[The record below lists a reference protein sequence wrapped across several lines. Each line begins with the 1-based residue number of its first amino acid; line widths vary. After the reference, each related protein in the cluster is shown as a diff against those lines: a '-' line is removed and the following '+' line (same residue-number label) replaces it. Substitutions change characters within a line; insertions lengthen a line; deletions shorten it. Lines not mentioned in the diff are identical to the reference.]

1 ITKMSV
7 NFSEISYKN
16 FGKCIKMENETATV
30 IVTVDVGPR
39 VIYYGLNG
47 KSNIFREDINRD
59 SFNDKK
65 QLHDFFETEE
75 NWYIYGGHRLWSS
88 PESYPESYTPD
99 NHPVP
104 YEIKGNSIKLCP
116 EDRVKVGERHTM
128 TVTMDENTSKVTVN
142 HTIQNI
148 ADFEIKL
155 APWCLTVAEKGG
167 VEIVPQCTEDTGLL
181 SNRRAVFWA
190 YSDVR
195 DPRFFICDKYITLA
209 QTDREQAFKIG
220 VNNEDGWGA
229 YLNGGQLFIK
239 RFDFDKDGEYPDYS
253 VNYETYTNQFIMEI
267 ESLGTLETLRPGEF
281 TEYNE
286 YWEVKECSDTFDRTD
301 PDSIDAFVKKHIL

>member
-1 ITKMSV
+1 MSV

-16 FGKCIKMENETATV
+16 FGKCIKMENDTTEL

-39 VIYYGLNG
+39 VIYYGLKG
-47 KSNIFREDINRD
+47 KRNIFREDINRD
-59 SFNDKK
+59 SFNGKQ

-104 YEIKGNSIKLCP
+104 YEIDGNTIKLMP
-116 EDRVKVGERHTM
+116 EDRVKVGERHIM
-128 TVTMDENTSKVTVN
+128 TVTLNDSSSDVTIK
-142 HTIQNI
+142 HAIKNI
-148 ADFEIKL
+148 ADYEIKL

-167 VEIVPQCTEDTGLL
+167 VEIFPLCTEDTGLL
-181 SNRRAVFWA
+181 SNRRMVFWA

-195 DPRFFICDKYITLA
+195 DPRFFMCDKYVTLA

-220 VNNEDGWGA
+220 VNNQDGWGA
-229 YLNGGQLFIK
+229 YLNNGQLFIK
-239 RFDFDKDGEYPDYS
+239 RFDFDPTGEYPDFS

-267 ESLGTLETLRPGEF
+267 ESLGTLESLRPGEY
-281 TEYNE
+281 TEYDE
-286 YWEVKECSDTFDRTD
+286 RWQIKECDDGFDRTD
-301 PDSIDAFVKKHIL
+301 PDSIDSFVKKHIL

>member
-1 ITKMSV
+1 MSV

-16 FGKCIKMENETATV
+16 FGKCIKMENEAATL
-30 IVTVDVGPR
+30 IATVDVGPR
-39 VIYYGLNG
+39 IIYYGLNG
-47 KSNIFREDINRD
+47 KPNILREDIDRNT
-59 SFNDKK
+59 FNDKK

-104 YEIKGNSIKLCP
+104 YEISGNSLKLMP
-116 EDRVKVGERHTM
+116 EDRVKVGERHIM
-128 TVTMDENTSKVTVN
+128 TVTMSETTSHVTVK
-142 HTIQNI
+142 HAIKNI
-148 ADFEIKL
+148 ADYEIKL

-167 VEIVPQCTEDTGLL
+167 VEIVPQCTKDTGLL

-195 DPRFFICDKYITLA
+195 DPRLFICDKYITLA
-209 QTDREQAFKIG
+209 QTDKPEAFKIG

-229 YLNGGQLFIK
+229 YLNNGQLFIK
-239 RFDFDKDGEYPDYS
+239 SFDFDPLGEYPDYS
-253 VNYETYTNQFIMEI
+253 VNYETYTNQCIMEI
-267 ESLGTLETLRPGEF
+267 ESLGTLETLRPGDF
-281 TEYNE
+281 TEYDE
-286 YWEVKECSDTFDRTD
+286 HWQIIECNDTFDRTD
-301 PDSIDAFVKKHIL
+301 PDSIDAFVNKYIKG

>member
-1 ITKMSV
+1 MSV
-7 NFSEISYKN
+7 KFSEISYKN
-16 FGKCIKMENETATV
+16 FGKCIKMENEVVTL

-39 VIYYGLNG
+39 IIFYGLNG
-47 KSNIFREDINRD
+47 KDNILNEDINRD
-59 SFNDKK
+59 TFRNSES
-65 QLHDFFETEE
+65 LHDFFKTEE

-104 YEIKGNSIKLCP
+104 YEIDGNTIKLMP
-116 EDRVKVGERHTM
+116 EDRVKVGERHMM
-128 TVTMDENTSKVTVN
+128 TITMDENSSDVSIRHAIK
-142 HTIQNI
+142 NI
-148 ADFEIKL
+148 ADYDIKL

-167 VEIVPQCTEDTGLL
+167 VEIVPQCTKDTGLL

-190 YSDVR
+190 YSEVN
-195 DPRFFICDKYITLA
+195 DPRFYMCDKYITLA

-229 YLNGGQLFIK
+229 YLNKGQLFIK
-239 RFDFDKDGEYPDYS
+239 RFDFDNTGEYPDYS

-267 ESLGTLETLRPGEF
+267 ESLGTLENLRPGEF
-281 TEYNE
+281 TEYE
-286 YWEVKECSDTFDRTD
+286 ERWQVKECNDNFDRTD
-301 PDSIDAFVKKHIL
+301 PASIDEFVKKHIL

>member
-1 ITKMSV
+1 MSV
-7 NFSEISYKN
+7 KFSEISYKN

-47 KSNIFREDINRD
+47 KANIFSEDINRD
-59 SFNDKK
+59 TVRDSK

-104 YEIKGNSIKLCP
+104 YEIDGNSLKLMP
-116 EDRVKVGERHTM
+116 EDRVKVGERHIM
-128 TVTMDENTSKVTVN
+128 TVTLDDTTSDVTVK
-142 HTIQNI
+142 HAIKNI
-148 ADFEIKL
+148 ADYDIKL

-167 VEIVPQCTEDTGLL
+167 VEILPQCTRDTGLL
-181 SNRRAVFWA
+181 SNRRMVFWA
-190 YSDVR
+190 YSSVN
-195 DPRFFICDKYITLA
+195 DPRFFMCDKYITLA
-209 QTDREQAFKIG
+209 QTDREEAFKIG

-229 YLNGGQLFIK
+229 YLNNGQLFIK
-239 RFDFDKDGEYPDYS
+239 RFRFDTLGEYPDYS
-253 VNYETYTNQFIMEI
+253 VNYETYTNQYIMEI
-267 ESLGTLETLRPGEF
+267 ESLGTLEDLHPGDF
-281 TEYNE
+281 TEYDE
-286 YWEVKECSDTFDRTD
+286 YWQIKECNDTFDRRD
-301 PDSIDAFVKKHIL
+301 ENSIDNFVKKHIL

>member
-1 ITKMSV
+1 MSV
-7 NFSEISYKN
+7 KFSEISYKN
-16 FGKCIKMENETATV
+16 FGKCIKMENETVSA

-47 KSNIFREDINRD
+47 KRNIFREDINRD

-65 QLHDFFETEE
+65 PLHDFFETEE

-99 NHPVP
+99 NHPVA

-116 EDRVKVGERHTM
+116 EDRTKVGERHIM
-128 TVTMDENTSKVTVN
+128 TVTMDDTDSKVTVN
-142 HTIQNI
+142 HKIRNI
-148 ADFEIKL
+148 ADYEIRL

-167 VEIVPQCTEDTGLL
+167 VEIVPQCTKDTGLL
-181 SNRRAVFWA
+181 SNRRMVFWA
-190 YSDVR
+190 YSDVK
-195 DPRFFICDKYITLA
+195 DQRFFMCDKYITLA
-209 QTDREQAFKIG
+209 QTDKEQAFKIG
-220 VNNEDGWGA
+220 INNEDGWGA
-229 YLNGGQLFIK
+229 YLNDGQLFIK
-239 RFDFDKDGEYPDYS
+239 RFDFDPVGEYPDYF

-267 ESLGTLETLRPGEF
+267 ESLGTLETLRPGDF

-286 YWEVKECSDTFDRTD
+286 YWEVKECSDSFDRTD
-301 PDSIDAFVKKHIL
+301 PDSIDAFVKNHILY

>member
-1 ITKMSV
+1 MSV

-16 FGKCIKMENETATV
+16 FGKCIKMENDTTEL

-39 VIYYGLNG
+39 VIYYGLKG
-47 KSNIFREDINRD
+47 KRNIFREDINRD
-59 SFNDKK
+59 SFNDKQ

-99 NHPVP
+99 NHPVS
-104 YEIKGNSIKLCP
+104 YEINGNTIKLMP
-116 EDRVKVGERHTM
+116 EDRIKVGERHIM
-128 TVTMDENTSKVTVN
+128 TVTLNDSSSDVTIK
-142 HTIQNI
+142 HAIKNI
-148 ADFEIKL
+148 ADYEIKL

-167 VEIVPQCTEDTGLL
+167 VEIFPLCSEDTGLL
-181 SNRRAVFWA
+181 SNRRMVFWA

-195 DPRFFICDKYITLA
+195 DPRFFMCDKYVTLA

-220 VNNEDGWGA
+220 VNNQNGWGA
-229 YLNGGQLFIK
+229 YLNNGQLFIK
-239 RFDFDKDGEYPDYS
+239 RFDFDPTGEYPDFS

-267 ESLGTLETLRPGEF
+267 ESLGTLETLRPEEY
-281 TEYNE
+281 TEYDE
-286 YWEVKECSDTFDRTD
+286 RWQIKECDDSFDRTD
-301 PDSIDAFVKKHIL
+301 PDSIDTFVKKHIL

>member
-1 ITKMSV
+1 MSV

-16 FGKCIKMENETATV
+16 FGKCIKMENDTTEL

-39 VIYYGLNG
+39 VIYYGLKG
-47 KSNIFREDINRD
+47 KRNIFREDINRD

-104 YEIKGNSIKLCP
+104 YEIKGNTVKLMP
-116 EDRVKVGERHTM
+116 EDRVKVGERHLM
-128 TVTMDENTSKVTVN
+128 TVTMDDISSDVTVK
-142 HTIQNI
+142 HAIKNI

-167 VEIVPQCTEDTGLL
+167 VEILPLCTEDTGLL
-181 SNRRAVFWA
+181 SNRRMVFWA

-195 DPRFFICDKYITLA
+195 DPRFFMCDKYVTLA
-209 QTDREQAFKIG
+209 QTDIERAFKIG

-229 YLNGGQLFIK
+229 YLNNGQLFIK
-239 RFDFDKDGEYPDYS
+239 RFDFDKNGEYPDYS

-267 ESLGTLETLRPGEF
+267 ESLGTLETLRPGEY
-281 TEYNE
+281 TEYE
-286 YWEVKECSDTFDRTD
+286 ERWQIKECDDSFDRTN
-301 PDSIDAFVKKHIL
+301 PESIDSFVKKHIL

>member
-1 ITKMSV
+1 MSV

-16 FGKCIKMENETATV
+16 FGKCIKMENDTTEL

-39 VIYYGLNG
+39 VIYYGLKG
-47 KSNIFREDINRD
+47 KRNIFREDINRD

-104 YEIKGNSIKLCP
+104 YEIKGNTVKLMP
-116 EDRVKVGERHTM
+116 EDRVKVGERHLM
-128 TVTMDENTSKVTVN
+128 TVTMDDISSDVTVK
-142 HTIQNI
+142 HAIKNI

-167 VEIVPQCTEDTGLL
+167 VEILPLCTEDTGLL
-181 SNRRAVFWA
+181 SNRRMVFWA
-190 YSDVR
+190 YSDIR
-195 DPRFFICDKYITLA
+195 DPRFFMCDKYVTLA
-209 QTDREQAFKIG
+209 QTDMERAFKIG

-229 YLNGGQLFIK
+229 YLNNGQLFIK
-239 RFDFDKDGEYPDYS
+239 RFDFDKNGEYPDYS

-267 ESLGTLETLRPGEF
+267 ESLGTLETLRPGEY
-281 TEYNE
+281 TEYE
-286 YWEVKECSDTFDRTD
+286 ERWQIKECDDSFDRTN
-301 PDSIDAFVKKHIL
+301 PESIDSFVKKHIL

>member
-1 ITKMSV
+1 MSIT
-7 NFSEISYKN
+7 FSEISYKN
-16 FGKCIKMENETATV
+16 FGKCIKMENEAATL

-39 VIYYGLNG
+39 IIYYGLNG
-47 KSNIFREDINRD
+47 KKNIFREDINRD

-104 YEIKGNSIKLCP
+104 YE
-116 EDRVKVGERHTM
+116 KVGERHIMAITM
-128 TVTMDENTSKVTVN
+128 SETTSHVTVK
-142 HTIQNI
+142 HAIKNI
-148 ADFEIKL
+148 ADYEIKL

-167 VEIVPQCTEDTGLL
+167 VEIIPQCTKDTGLL

-195 DPRFFICDKYITLA
+195 DPRFFMCDKYMTLA
-209 QTDREQAFKIG
+209 QTDKPEAFKIG

-229 YLNGGQLFIK
+229 YLNNGQLFIK
-239 RFDFDKDGEYPDYS
+239 RFDFDPLGEYPDYT
-253 VNYETYTNQFIMEI
+253 VNYETYTNQYIMEI
-267 ESLGTLETLRPGEF
+267 ESLGTLEILHPGDF
-281 TEYNE
+281 TEYDE
-286 YWEVKECSDTFDRTD
+286 HWQILECNDTFDRTD
-301 PDSIDAFVKKHIL
+301 PESIDAFVKKYIKD